1 MIVKLENREFDLNAN
16 GAFMKK
22 YQELFKEDVIQA
34 LYKSMQEKNILTC
47 AQLTYCAI
55 KTDLTFDEW
64 LDSFET
70 PLFILQEMD
79 NIHTFLIR
87 SVEPTVKP
95 NKENEEAAEDSKK
108 KD

>member
-1 MIVKLENREFDLNAN
+1 MIVKLENREFELNAN

-22 YQELFKEDVIQA
+22 YQELFKENVIQA
-34 LYKSMQEKNILTC
+34 LYQSMQEKNILTC

-55 KTDLTFDEW
+55 KTDMTFDEW

-70 PLFILQEMD
+70 PLFILKEMD

-95 NKENEEAAEDSKK
+95 VDTGDKEVSSKK
-108 KD
+108 KN